1 MRKKLRK
8 LKFNVLLYFLIFT
21 AIIYFVISGALT
33 RIVGIVEKKIDPK
46 RRPKDKILEG
56 ITVEE

>member
-1 MRKKLRK
+1 M
-8 LKFNVLLYFLIFT
+8 IFT

-56 ITVEE
+56 ISVEE